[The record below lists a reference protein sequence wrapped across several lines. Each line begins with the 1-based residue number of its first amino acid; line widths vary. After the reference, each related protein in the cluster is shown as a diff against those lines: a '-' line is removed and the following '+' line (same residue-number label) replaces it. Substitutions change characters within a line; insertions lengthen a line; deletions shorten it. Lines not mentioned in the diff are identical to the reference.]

1 MAGGDDAFKDSLLPQ
16 LLPIFSCPP
25 ELRSTYG
32 CTFYSHP
39 EGPHDD
45 TSPGEPPTP
54 VSENGFGFVL
64 YLTFDHSKPTGT
76 GQPE

>member
-32 CTFYSHP
+32 RTFYSRP
-39 EGPHDD
+39 EGPNDD
-45 TSPGEPPTP
+45 TPPGEPPTP
-54 VSENGFGFVL
+54 LPKSGFDCVL
-64 YLTFDHSKPTGT
+64 HVIFD
-76 GQPE
+76 